1 MQNNKLEDLQ
11 ALQQLPC
18 LRVLNI
24 SQNELTSLGGIE
36 ACTELN
42 TLICSSNKLAS
53 LHSVQPLAECSA
65 LATLDIQD
73 NQLNDAEV
81 KAFAGF

>member
-18 LRVLNI
+18 LNVLNI
-24 SQNELTSLGGIE
+24 SQNELTSLTGIE

-53 LHSVQPLAECSA
+53 LQSVRPLAECPA
-65 LATLDIQD
+65 LMTVDIQD
-73 NQLNDAEV
+73 NQLNDAQV
-81 KAFAGF
+81 KAFYSL